1 MNFFTKLNIVSALFG
16 FVIFVGIE
24 LMVNV
29 YRISRWTGLE
39 VGMVSNLEAILIL
52 VMVISSALLFPRLIR
67 YWLMRR
73 KASYFTVLLWIP
85 YFVLFAYLFRI
96 IFPMTNPG
104 DDPNPVTG
112 LVMIAALFLYPFF
125 LLLVNLLAAF
135 EINEGA

>member
-1 MNFFTKLNIVSALFG
+1 MKFFIKLNIVSALFG
-16 FVIFVGIE
+16 FVIFAGIE
-24 LMVNV
+24 LMLNV

-39 VGMVSNLEAILIL
+39 VGTVSNLETIFIL

-85 YFVLFAYLFRI
+85 YFVLFVYLFRI
-96 IFPMTNPG
+96 TFPMTNPG
-104 DDPNPVTG
+104 DDPNPATG

-135 EINEGA
+135 EINKGA